1 MINKYASNWTEGSIF
16 CYERGCNCQGCYL
29 KDLIES
35 MPCQMKAA
43 DIELVRK
50 FGKPQ
55 EEKQLSSTQQKVINA
70 ILAGCNNKLEIVDY
84 IDLSETNVQ
93 SALSKMYELAEFD
106 GVVYK
111 NLRYKLPDFIKWIR
125 RKYDNV

>member
-1 MINKYASNWTEGSIF
+1 
-16 CYERGCNCQGCYL
+16 
-29 KDLIES
+29 
-35 MPCQMKAA
+35 MKAA
-43 DIELVRK
+43 VIELVRK

-84 IDLSETNVQ
+84 TDLSETNVQ

-111 NLRYKLPDFIKWIR
+111 NLRYKLPDFIKWRR